1 MKNMKEKNRYF
12 FMDDIETEL
21 MELLLIGTV
30 SQFLNQ
36 LRKGRALP

>member
-30 SQFLNQ
+30 SQF
-36 LRKGRALP
+36 